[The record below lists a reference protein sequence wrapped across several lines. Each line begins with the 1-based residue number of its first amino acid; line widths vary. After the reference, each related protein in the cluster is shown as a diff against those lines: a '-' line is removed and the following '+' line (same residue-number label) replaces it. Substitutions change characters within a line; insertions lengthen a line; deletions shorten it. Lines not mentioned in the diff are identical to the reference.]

1 MDFSHQRPHTFTER
15 YRPAKSWIP
24 GPAENTVEIHN
35 RRTRRLRERIAE
47 KISEDIS
54 LSSPVPEKTP
64 LVELGNKEL
73 PAYEYK
79 QEIKEAVRDHQVTI
93 VMGETGCGKSTQIP
107 QFILE
112 DGYDITMTQ
121 PRILAANGVAERIE
135 TEINEC
141 MGASD
146 TAELVGVHTSE
157 RKSTTPRT
165 KISVVTDGLRLA
177 QDISDRGEIKN
188 EVLIIDEVH
197 EWNNNIEVLV
207 AWSKKLI
214 AEKPNLRV
222 VVMSATMNA
231 HKLANY
237 FSDATGDLPPVIEME
252 GRTFPVERSEQ
263 SGSTAVKEVLKY
275 TEKDK
280 TLLVFMPGKREIQD
294 TISELE
300 QKLPPEIAKDAVL
313 LPLHSKLSKQEQ
325 DRIYMQTPGRLKVI
339 VATNVAQTSVTIPD
353 VDIVV
358 DTGLERRIEFDEE
371 EVGGLELHP
380 ISQNDCDQ
388 RAGRAGRTKPGL
400 YVLTRLNQDS
410 EFTPYIERHKEAT
423 PEILRSDIS
432 RTVLRVADYGM
443 EFEDL
448 DLYHPVSKKAII
460 DAKEMLYRLGALDDD
475 EKITARG
482 RYMNKFPL
490 RPIFGRM
497 MSEAEHKS
505 ENVRKHMAAIT
516 ASWEEGGLQQFGYG
530 ISKRWEQL
538 IEGEDTSDPIAQLR
552 LFIATQHLQPEIDNQ
567 DRRFFISDYDLDDRS
582 VYRAH
587 HQYHKIARNAGVY
600 GVYTPIEA
608 PTDQE
613 LEEVRRCI
621 YSGMGEF
628 IFSHADSRDE
638 KPLYT
643 RIDSTS
649 RTQRSISNRSVVKQP
664 SDLIVGLP
672 YRYEKYEKGRPIPQQ
687 VIEHVTKVM
696 SRTALM
702 EALPEYCTPRVKKIV
717 WRDGYPRVK
726 REYYLHD
733 IPLGVTEE
741 GEVSYSAEVRDAL
754 IHQIFKKPGEATR
767 RLLSL
772 KYELEDL
779 SNRNQHE
786 LMNVLTQNQC
796 LQIMK
801 QAADARRTLS
811 PWEFEASLEKMVPF
825 RDQFIQPEAR
835 DRIIESSPDSIELLG
850 GQQLPLKYRK
860 GKPIGRY
867 IPSPLP
873 NTVQL
878 SDGRNVLFEKK
889 TPGDKRKTRLYT
901 VEKLRE
907 LGL

>member
-1 MDFSHQRPHTFTER
+1 
-15 YRPAKSWIP
+15 
-24 GPAENTVEIHN
+24 
-35 RRTRRLRERIAE
+35 
-47 KISEDIS
+47 
-54 LSSPVPEKTP
+54 
-64 LVELGNKEL
+64 
-73 PAYEYK
+73 
-79 QEIKEAVRDHQVTI
+79 
-93 VMGETGCGKSTQIP
+93 
-107 QFILE
+107 
-112 DGYDITMTQ
+112 
-121 PRILAANGVAERIE
+121 
-135 TEINEC
+135 
-141 MGASD
+141 
-146 TAELVGVHTSE
+146 
-157 RKSTTPRT
+157 
-165 KISVVTDGLRLA
+165 
-177 QDISDRGEIKN
+177 
-188 EVLIIDEVH
+188 
-197 EWNNNIEVLV
+197 
-207 AWSKKLI
+207 
-214 AEKPNLRV
+214 
-222 VVMSATMNA
+222 
-231 HKLANY
+231 
-237 FSDATGDLPPVIEME
+237 
-252 GRTFPVERSEQ
+252 
-263 SGSTAVKEVLKY
+263 
-275 TEKDK
+275 
-280 TLLVFMPGKREIQD
+280 
-294 TISELE
+294 
-300 QKLPPEIAKDAVL
+300 
-313 LPLHSKLSKQEQ
+313 
-325 DRIYMQTPGRLKVI
+325 
-339 VATNVAQTSVTIPD
+339 
-353 VDIVV
+353 
-358 DTGLERRIEFDEE
+358 
-371 EVGGLELHP
+371 
-380 ISQNDCDQ
+380 
-388 RAGRAGRTKPGL
+388 
-400 YVLTRLNQDS
+400 
-410 EFTPYIERHKEAT
+410 
-423 PEILRSDIS
+423 
-432 RTVLRVADYGM
+432 
-443 EFEDL
+443 
-448 DLYHPVSKKAII
+448 
-460 DAKEMLYRLGALDDD
+460 
-475 EKITARG
+475 
-482 RYMNKFPL
+482 MNKFPL

-811 PWEFEASLEKMVPF
+811 SWEFEASLEKMVPF